1 MEQFVGGAAARA
13 ARDTMHEGYGVL
25 CVYVAVGVQ
34 IEFGGQD
41 VEN

>member
-1 MEQFVGGAAARA
+1 MEQFVGGAD
-13 ARDTMHEGYGVL
+13 ARDTTHEGYGVL